1 VSNPKLILADE
12 PTGSLDRV
20 TGEKVLSVLLEAVEH
35 AHATLIIITHDESI
49 AERMD
54 RVFELRDKTLH
65 ERK

>member
-1 VSNPKLILADE
+1 
-12 PTGSLDRV
+12 
-20 TGEKVLSVLLEAVEH
+20 VEH